1 MALQSLFQT
10 RAVTNP
16 QWIKLFP
23 VDVCSA
29 SLKIKIIINNT
40 LTACYFSK
48 IIFDNTKYILNEDAY
63 TALGYVKAWEKLI
76 NFELLVLRQ
85 EIKMFCLKFPWR
97 SEAVA
102 SASNLWVP
110 HMLTKSFLQKHLCYP
125 GLSTG
130 CLIQTWRVLIFKKRT
145 H

>member
-10 RAVTNP
+10 QAVTNP

-29 SLKIKIIINNT
+29 SLKIKIIINNS
-40 LTACYFSK
+40 LAACYFSK
-48 IIFDNTKYILNEDAY
+48 IIFDSTKYILNEDAY

-76 NFELLVLRQ
+76 NLELLVLRQ
-85 EIKMFCLKFPWR
+85 EIKMLCLKLSWR

-102 SASNLWVP
+102 SASDFWVL

-125 GLSTG
+125 GLSIG
-130 CLIQTWRVLIFKKRT
+130 CLIQTWHGLIFRRRT